1 MLNDFSVPRTGT
13 ATIAVALLLL
23 GGCAAAPTTSDL
35 LTTPLRVRTIDGAPP
50 LRDGRSAFRETFC
63 STMQADGRTSSDDV
77 DCERWLWRLA
87 DEPQVAG
94 VQSNVPVLS
103 KPATIVLVT
112 GAFSECTGEAARPF
126 SAGAARLLAGGT
138 NVRTLVV
145 GGRSG
150 TEHNARQIAEALKDL
165 PLEDDEALVLIG
177 YSKGAIDI
185 LQFLVDFPSEAS
197 RVDAMVS
204 VAGPVF
210 GTPLA
215 AKADSTYRVLFGKLP
230 YPNCP
235 PGDGKVLASLAPDT
249 RTHWLE
255 TIELPTHVRYYSM
268 AAFTTREHI
277 ARGLESTWK
286 MLAQS
291 DPRNDGQVIAA
302 DAVIPGSTLLAYVN
316 SDHWGAA
323 MTFESEH
330 KILGARPDPTTFPL
344 EQLFRAIV
352 QFIEIDFNKDRP

>member
-1 MLNDFSVPRTGT
+1 MFSRFPIRRSGT
-13 ATIAVALLLL
+13 ATIAVAILLLV
-23 GGCAAAPTTSDL
+23 GCAAAPTTPDI
-35 LTTPLRVRTIDGAPP
+35 LTAPLPVKTVDGASS
-50 LRDGRSAFRETFC
+50 LRDGRSAFRGIFC
-63 STMQADGRTSSDDV
+63 STLRADGRATNDDL
-77 DCERWLWRLA
+77 DCERWLWRLT
-87 DEPQVAG
+87 DEAQVAG
-94 VQSNVPVLS
+94 VPGDATAPS
-103 KPATIVLVT
+103 KPKTIVLVT
-112 GAFSECTGEAARPF
+112 GAFSECTGEEARPF
-126 SAGAARLLAGGT
+126 SAGAARLLASGT
-138 NVRTLVV
+138 DVRTLVV

-165 PLEDDEALVLIG
+165 RLDDGEALVLIG

-185 LQFLVDFPSEAS
+185 LQFLVDFPNEAS

-215 AKADSTYRVLFGKLP
+215 AKANPTYRALFGKLP

-255 TIELPTHVRYYSM
+255 TNELPTHVRYYSL

-277 ARGLESTWK
+277 ARGLEATWK

-323 MTFESEH
+323 MTFESAH

-352 QFIEIDFNKDRP
+352 QFVDDDLSEGRP